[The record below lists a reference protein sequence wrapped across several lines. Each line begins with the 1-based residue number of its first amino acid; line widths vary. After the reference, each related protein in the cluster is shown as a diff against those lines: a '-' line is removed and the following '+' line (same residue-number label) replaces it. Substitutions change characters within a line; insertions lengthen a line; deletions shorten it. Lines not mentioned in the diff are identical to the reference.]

1 LKHTTPRL
9 AFSACISCR
18 QKHHSRT
25 SKNRFAFK
33 RLNGIFVKNIAK
45 GETAPQAIGTAII
58 SEYMTT
64 VTNVLIKKKLFN
76 RKFTPQM
83 LTDLYGDK
91 PFFMAEIKMRFPDVF
106 KGMSDEGV
114 KKAYDAAIGMAFD
127 KLKERKKR
135 DSEE

>member
-76 RKFTPQM
+76 RKFTPQI

-91 PFFMAEIKMRFPDVF
+91 PFFY
-106 KGMSDEGV
+106 G
-114 KKAYDAAIGMAFD
+114 
-127 KLKERKKR
+127 
-135 DSEE
+135 